1 MDDIVTNSLNQF
13 EATRASATLPSTL
26 KPLDNESHL
35 REDEPRWFAIR
46 TRFKSEKLA
55 YKQLLSRKIDAYLPI
70 RHLIRRY
77 GRKKREIDLPLINNF
92 VFVKIV
98 KKDYL
103 TVLQTEYVNGFLKLG
118 NNLLSIPEA
127 QIELIRRLLGEN
139 VEVEVVESAGLDAG
153 DWVEVT
159 MGPLLGMQ
167 GRLIKIKGKE
177 KVLVDLIT
185 SGYSLEISIDN
196 QLLRKIDKGEVA
208 F

>member
-1 MDDIVTNSLNQF
+1 MEKKIATTNPVK
-13 EATRASATLPSTL
+13 TPIH
-26 KPLDNESHL
+26 ESHL
-35 REDEPRWFAIR
+35 SEIEPKWFAIR

-55 YKQLLSRKIDAYLPI
+55 HKQLIARQIDAYLPI
-70 RHLIRRY
+70 RHVLRRY

-92 VFVKIV
+92 VFVKIL

-118 NNLLSIPEA
+118 HNLLSIPEE

-139 VEVEVVESAGLDAG
+139 VTVELVENQGLEKG

-159 MGPLLGMQ
+159 MGPLLGLQ
-167 GRLIKIKGKE
+167 GRLVQVKGKE
-177 KVLVDLIT
+177 KVIVELIT

-196 QLLRKIDKGEVA
+196 QLLAKINKD
-208 F
+208 

>member
-1 MDDIVTNSLNQF
+1 M
-13 EATRASATLPSTL
+13 SATLPI
-26 KPLDNESHL
+26 KPLDHESHL
-35 REDEPRWFAIR
+35 SETEPRWFAIR

-55 YKQLLSRKIDAYLPI
+55 HKQLISRHIDAYLPI

-118 NNLLSIPEA
+118 HNLLSIPEV
-127 QIELIRRLLGEN
+127 QIDLIRRLLGEN
-139 VEVEVVESAGLDAG
+139 VDIEVVENTGLEKG

-167 GRLIKIKGKE
+167 GRLVQMKGKE
-177 KVLVDLIT
+177 KVLVELIN

-196 QLLRKIDKGEVA
+196 QLLRKMDKA
-208 F
+208 

>member
-1 MDDIVTNSLNQF
+1 M
-13 EATRASATLPSTL
+13 SATLPSSL
-26 KPLDNESHL
+26 KPLDYESHL
-35 REDEPRWFAIR
+35 SEEEPRWFAIR

-55 YKQLLSRKIDAYLPI
+55 HKQLLNRKIDAYLPI
-70 RHLIRRY
+70 RHLTRRY

-118 NNLLSIPEA
+118 NNLLAIPET

-139 VEVEVVESAGLDAG
+139 VEVELVESTGLEKG

-167 GRLIKIKGKE
+167 GRLIQIRGKE

-196 QLLRKIDKGEVA
+196 QLLRKIDA
-208 F
+208 I

>member
-1 MDDIVTNSLNQF
+1 M
-13 EATRASATLPSTL
+13 SATIPT
-26 KPLDNESHL
+26 KPLDHESHL
-35 REDEPRWFAIR
+35 DELEPRWFAIR
-46 TRFKSEKLA
+46 TRYKSEKLA
-55 YKQLLSRKIDAYLPI
+55 LKQLVSRQIDAYLPI

-77 GRKKREIDLPLINNF
+77 GRKKREVDLPLINNF

-118 NNLLSIPEA
+118 HNLLSIPEE

-139 VEVEVVESAGLDAG
+139 IDLEVVENTGLEKG

-159 MGPLLGMQ
+159 SGPLLGMRGKLVQ
-167 GRLIKIKGKE
+167 IKGKE
-177 KVLVDLIT
+177 KVLVELIN

-196 QLLRKIDKGEVA
+196 QLIKKVSA
-208 F
+208 Y

>member
-1 MDDIVTNSLNQF
+1 M
-13 EATRASATLPSTL
+13 SATIPT
-26 KPLDNESHL
+26 KPLDHESHL
-35 REDEPRWFAIR
+35 SEDQPRWFAIR
-46 TRFKSEKLA
+46 TRYKSEKLA
-55 YKQLLSRKIDAYLPI
+55 YKQLISRQIDAYLPI

-77 GRKKREIDLPLINNF
+77 GRKKREVDLPLINNF

-118 NNLLSIPEA
+118 HNLLSIPEE

-139 VEVEVVESAGLDAG
+139 IDLEVVENRILEKG

-159 MGPLLGMQ
+159 SGPLLGMRGKLVQ
-167 GRLIKIKGKE
+167 VKGKE
-177 KVLVDLIT
+177 KVLVELIN

-196 QLLRKIDKGEVA
+196 QLVKRVEA
-208 F
+208 Y

>member
-1 MDDIVTNSLNQF
+1 M
-13 EATRASATLPSTL
+13 SATIPI
-26 KPLDNESHL
+26 KPLDHESHL
-35 REDEPRWFAIR
+35 DELEPRWFAIR
-46 TRFKSEKLA
+46 TRYKSEKLA
-55 YKQLLSRKIDAYLPI
+55 YKQLVSRQIDAYLPI

-77 GRKKREIDLPLINNF
+77 GRKKREVDLPLINNF

-118 NNLLSIPEA
+118 HNLLSIPEE

-139 VEVEVVESAGLDAG
+139 IDLEVVENKGLEKG

-159 MGPLLGMQ
+159 SGPLLGMRGKLVQ
-167 GRLIKIKGKE
+167 VKGKE
-177 KVLVDLIT
+177 KVLVELIN

-196 QLLRKIDKGEVA
+196 QLIKRVDA
-208 F
+208 Y

>member
-1 MDDIVTNSLNQF
+1 MLNEKKQKI
-13 EATRASATLPSTL
+13 TATLPV
-26 KPLDNESHL
+26 KPLDHESHL
-35 REDEPRWFAIR
+35 SEDEHRWFAIK

-55 YKQLLSRKIDAYLPI
+55 YKQLTLRQIDAYLPI

-118 NNLLSIPEA
+118 HNLLSIPEE

-139 VEVEVVESAGLDAG
+139 MDVEVVENKGLEKG

-167 GRLIKIKGKE
+167 GKLIQVKGKE
-177 KVLVDLIT
+177 KVLVELMN

-196 QLLRKIDKGEVA
+196 QLLTKINKD
-208 F
+208 

>member
-1 MDDIVTNSLNQF
+1 M
-13 EATRASATLPSTL
+13 SAKIPV
-26 KPLDNESHL
+26 KPFDHESHL
-35 REDEPRWFAIR
+35 DDIEPRWFAIR

-55 YKQLLSRKIDAYLPI
+55 HKQLVSRQIEAYLPI
-70 RHLIRRY
+70 RHLLRRY

-118 NNLLSIPEA
+118 HNLLSIPEE

-139 VEVEVVESAGLDAG
+139 MDVEVVESQGLEKG

-167 GRLIKIKGKE
+167 GKLVQIKGKE
-177 KVLVDLIT
+177 KVLVELIN

-196 QLLRKIDKGEVA
+196 QLLRRVDRQ
-208 F
+208 

>member
-1 MDDIVTNSLNQF
+1 M
-13 EATRASATLPSTL
+13 SATLPTVI
-26 KPLDNESHL
+26 KPLDHESHL
-35 REDEPRWFAIR
+35 SEDEPRWFAIK

-55 YKQLLSRKIDAYLPI
+55 YKQLMNRHIDAYLPI

-77 GRKKREIDLPLINNF
+77 GRKKREVDLPLINNF

-103 TVLQTEYVNGFLKLG
+103 TVLQTEYVSGFLKLG
-118 NNLLSIPEA
+118 HNLLSIPEA

-139 VEVEVVESAGLDAG
+139 VDIEVVENTGLEKG

-159 MGPLLGMQ
+159 MGPLLGMR
-167 GRLIKIKGKE
+167 GRLVQMKGKE
-177 KVLVDLIT
+177 KVLVELIN

-196 QLLRKIDKGEVA
+196 QLLRKVID
-208 F
+208 

>member
-1 MDDIVTNSLNQF
+1 M
-13 EATRASATLPSTL
+13 SATLPV
-26 KPLDNESHL
+26 KPLDHESHL
-35 REDEPRWFAIR
+35 SETEPRWFAIR

-55 YKQLLSRKIDAYLPI
+55 YKQLTLRQIDAYLPI

-118 NNLLSIPEA
+118 HNLLSIPEV

-139 VEVEVVESAGLDAG
+139 MDVEVVENKGFEKG
-153 DWVEVT
+153 DLVEVT
-159 MGPLLGMQ
+159 MGPLMGMQ
-167 GRLIKIKGKE
+167 GRLIQVKGKE
-177 KVLVDLIT
+177 KVLVELMN

-196 QLLRKIDKGEVA
+196 QLLEKIEQ
-208 F
+208 

>member
-1 MDDIVTNSLNQF
+1 MP
-13 EATRASATLPSTL
+13 ATIPT
-26 KPLDNESHL
+26 KPLDHESHL
-35 REDEPRWFAIR
+35 SEDQPRWFAIR
-46 TRFKSEKLA
+46 TRYKSEKLA
-55 YKQLLSRKIDAYLPI
+55 YKQLISRQIDAYLPI

-77 GRKKREIDLPLINNF
+77 GRKKREVDLPLINNF

-118 NNLLSIPEA
+118 HNLLSIPEE

-139 VEVEVVESAGLDAG
+139 IDLEVVENRILEKG

-159 MGPLLGMQ
+159 SGPLLGMRGKLVQ
-167 GRLIKIKGKE
+167 VKGKE
-177 KVLVDLIT
+177 KVLVELIN

-196 QLLRKIDKGEVA
+196 QLVKRVEA
-208 F
+208 Y